1 MSGNVCYIEKNGKSL
16 LNYVYDDTQAAYV
29 SDNVSML
36 SNLVNSPVAMDAEI
50 NSSKDRGDFL
60 YIVLNDG
67 TMVVGC
73 LVLSQDIKSLS
84 LFKTSGKIKDVA
96 CLIDETYLIVE
107 RNGRTCLEK
116 IIQGNICDSIE
127 RRYITSDNVGGLY
140 RQKGS
145 VVYIWSDK
153 RVYGRFDLNSFS
165 IVLPVVPNEY
175 CNIGIAYDYEVE
187 GNPISI
193 NYKTTSIKKRIATAD
208 ALCKETEYLT
218 FCGQK
223 KKGKDQY
230 KFYACT
236 KYDNDVRYNIKGE
249 FYPMQI
255 LSLQLNINYEE

>member
-1 MSGNVCYIEKNGKSL
+1 
-16 LNYVYDDTQAAYV
+16 
-29 SDNVSML
+29 
-36 SNLVNSPVAMDAEI
+36 
-50 NSSKDRGDFL
+50 
-60 YIVLNDG
+60 
-67 TMVVGC
+67 
-73 LVLSQDIKSLS
+73 
-84 LFKTSGKIKDVA
+84 
-96 CLIDETYLIVE
+96 
-107 RNGRTCLEK
+107 
-116 IIQGNICDSIE
+116 
-127 RRYITSDNVGGLY
+127 
-140 RQKGS
+140 
-145 VVYIWSDK
+145 VYIWSDT
-153 RVYGRFDLNSFS
+153 RVYGRYDLQSYEA
-165 IVLPVVPNEY
+165 VLPTVPNEY

-208 ALCKETEYLT
+208 VLCQDTDYLT

>member
-1 MSGNVCYIEKNGKSL
+1 M
-16 LNYVYDDTQAAYV
+16 
-29 SDNVSML
+29 
-36 SNLVNSPVAMDAEI
+36 
-50 NSSKDRGDFL
+50 
-60 YIVLNDG
+60 
-67 TMVVGC
+67 
-73 LVLSQDIKSLS
+73 
-84 LFKTSGKIKDVA
+84 
-96 CLIDETYLIVE
+96 
-107 RNGRTCLEK
+107 
-116 IIQGNICDSIE
+116 E
-127 RRYITSDNVGGLY
+127 RRYVTSDTISGLY

-145 VVYIWSDK
+145 IVYVWSDNK
-153 RVYGRFDLNSFS
+153 VYGRFKIIDDS
-165 IVLPVVPNEY
+165 IELPTVPNEY
-175 CNIGIAYDYEVE
+175 CNIGIAYEYEVE

-193 NYKTTSIKKRIATAD
+193 NYKTTSIKKRISTAD